1 MFIHSECSM
10 ILCPWFVQS
19 GCAIS
24 IHDITHLPTLLP
36 IGPISVLDMKV
47 LQCHI
52 CYNYYH
58 KLSNNK
64 KQAQHLPFI
73 ASPSLQPNLSPS
85 IPLITRLLSL
95 RYHPP
100 VQLIQSHPPAQLLP
114 LCPTDSTQSSSPT
127 DSNRPPSPTD
137 SKPPLYPTDFTPFP
151 SHTDATLSPSP
162 TNAKPSC
169 GVPSS
174 NSKLPLSD
182 LNSKLQPCSIPT
194 SQSMS
199 TQQTCTQSK
208 ASNTCYICG
217 KVYAFKSGLSKH
229 LKKEHRDESYGEAKG
244 YLICNLC
251 QCR

>member
-1 MFIHSECSM
+1 MS
-10 ILCPWFVQS
+10 
-19 GCAIS
+19 
-24 IHDITHLPTLLP
+24 HLLQLLP
-36 IGPISVLDMKV
+36 
-47 LQCHI
+47 
-52 CYNYYH
+52 
-58 KLSNNK
+58 
-64 KQAQHLPFI
+64 QAQQQQKTSTTPPIHRLSGLTLTATKPLPFPVNTTNNQASLTTI
-73 ASPSLQPNLSPS
+73 PSPSPTDSKPPPSPTDS
-85 IPLITRLLSL
+85 K
-95 RYHPP
+95 
-100 VQLIQSHPPAQLLP
+100 LP

-137 SKPPLYPTDFTPFP
+137 SKPPLYSTDSTPFP

-169 GVPSS
+169 GVFSKPSS

-208 ASNTCYICG
+208 ASNTCC

-229 LKKEHRDESYGEAKG
+229 LKKEHRDESHGEAKG